1 MNLDEL
7 DWSTNTVCH
16 PPIRGLPSAWK

>member
-16 PPIRGLPSAWK
+16 PPIRGLPSA